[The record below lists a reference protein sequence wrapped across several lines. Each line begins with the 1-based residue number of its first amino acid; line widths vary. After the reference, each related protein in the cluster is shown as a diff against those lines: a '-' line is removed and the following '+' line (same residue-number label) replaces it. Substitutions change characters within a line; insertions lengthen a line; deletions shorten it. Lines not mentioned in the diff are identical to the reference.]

1 MKHEL
6 VTTDDQI
13 ADLCAYL
20 VTARQIAFDTEFVSE
35 DSFRPELCL
44 IQVAADGRLAVIDPL
59 KVRDLTPFWT
69 ALATGDHETVVHAG
83 RQEVEFSLRTVG
95 RPPQRLF
102 DVQIAAGMI
111 GLEYPANYGT
121 LVTKMLGQTPDK
133 GETRTDWRRRPLSDR
148 QIAYA
153 LADVHHLAQLR
164 DKLGQRLQRLER
176 SEWFTSEMAD
186 WTAEI
191 EAASGR
197 ERWRK
202 VSGSSG
208 LPPRGL
214 AIVRELWA
222 WRDSEAERRDCPVR
236 RVLRDDLIVEL
247 ARRRSV
253 DPKQIRA
260 IRGMERSDL
269 ARTIPD
275 VAAAIGRALAL
286 PDSACPRHRAHRYEF
301 AVVAAGP
308 VSVGGASQ
316 HLPRGRSRPQH
327 CRHRG
332 RCPRIDRLHAR
343 RRAAS
348 RRSWPAAGAPRS
360 WGKFWKTCC
369 AAGWRCAS
377 RIRNPIIRW
386 PSSRCRERREAIESV
401 GCARQP
407 EGESARL
414 SPAGPAIVQF
424 CQAAA
429 GNRPR
434 RCYSGDSDRA
444 SAWSRGRQVPAPPDG
459 SLFALGWWCWPVLDC
474 RSGVNHRCA
483 VSFGPEGSRAGGFFV
498 VRFYAPVSHARSTS
512 HAPAASVQ
520 ASVPILFHCTCSG
533 WLDGCPRGDVLP
545 RCGRRRPRRQ
555 NSVLAV
561 LDRTNRGCRTGVATS
576 AQRRDSAN
584 IVLPVSGRRARML
597 CRNYGNRR

>member
-1 MKHEL
+1 VKHEL
-6 VTTDDQI
+6 VTTDAQI
-13 ADLCAYL
+13 ADLCTYL
-20 VTARQIAFDTEFVSE
+20 ATARQIAFDTEFVSE

-83 RQEVEFSLRTVG
+83 RQEVEFSLRAVG

-121 LVTKMLGQTPDK
+121 LVAKILGQTPDK

-176 SEWFTSEMAD
+176 SEWFASEMAD
-186 WTAEI
+186 WVAEV

-269 ARTIPD
+269 ARSIPD

-286 PDSACPRHRAHRYEF
+286 PDSACPRIVRTDTNSQLSLLGQFLSAALASICRAAE
-301 AVVAAGP
+301 VAPSIVGTAAD
-308 VSVGGASQ
+308 VRELIAFMLGGARGEPPLLARGWRAQ
-316 HLPRGRSRPQH
+316 VVGQVLEDLLRGRLALRIQNPQSDH
-327 CRHRG
+327 
-332 RCPRIDRLHAR
+332 PL
-343 RRAAS
+343 
-348 RRSWPAAGAPRS
+348 
-360 WGKFWKTCC
+360 
-369 AAGWRCAS
+369 
-377 RIRNPIIRW
+377 
-386 PSSRCRERREAIESV
+386 AIE
-401 GCARQP
+401 P
-407 EGESARL
+407 
-414 SPAGPAIVQF
+414 VQ
-424 CQAAA
+424 
-429 GNRPR
+429 NL
-434 RCYSGDSDRA
+434 
-444 SAWSRGRQVPAPPDG
+444 GRTD
-459 SLFALGWWCWPVLDC
+459 
-474 RSGVNHRCA
+474 
-483 VSFGPEGSRAGGFFV
+483 
-498 VRFYAPVSHARSTS
+498 
-512 HAPAASVQ
+512 
-520 ASVPILFHCTCSG
+520 
-533 WLDGCPRGDVLP
+533 
-545 RCGRRRPRRQ
+545 
-555 NSVLAV
+555 
-561 LDRTNRGCRTGVATS
+561 
-576 AQRRDSAN
+576 
-584 IVLPVSGRRARML
+584 
-597 CRNYGNRR
+597 